1 MENLDHGK
9 RGKQLGCRKK
19 IRKPHSIISSTDFMK
34 SARNRV
40 LKQAF
45 SKDEAFYE
53 DRKCA

>member
-19 IRKPHSIISSTDFMK
+19 IRKPHSIISSADFMK